1 MKYISILE
9 PQIKKQNGTLKS
21 EKIVNG
27 NNIEY
32 DIDLVIRNFKEEI
45 ISIIETKFIRYK
57 KHNRDKGSWISST
70 HNNLRH
76 SHPTITGCFAVLGGN
91 WSKPSLEM
99 IQNSGV
105 QTVLV
110 ESEHIADVYS
120 KYGVN
125 IRWGEKDDYIKKKA
139 YEDEMN
145 LTDMDRKN
153 IGDEMIEDILPALD
167 NIVKCLS

>member
-57 KHNRDKGSWISST
+57 KHNRDKGSW
-70 HNNLRH
+70 
-76 SHPTITGCFAVLGGN
+76 
-91 WSKPSLEM
+91 
-99 IQNSGV
+99 
-105 QTVLV
+105 
-110 ESEHIADVYS
+110 
-120 KYGVN
+120 
-125 IRWGEKDDYIKKKA
+125 
-139 YEDEMN
+139 
-145 LTDMDRKN
+145 
-153 IGDEMIEDILPALD
+153 
-167 NIVKCLS
+167 